1 MILFKISKSLVVALF
16 YYFLVKSSSKYYK
29 YIIIFHLVELTLF
42 TLSTKTNCIAKSLG
56 VDAVTRFLFSLITHL
71 DPTFLVCR
79 FSVSELQ
86 PMQGFYIR

>member
-29 YIIIFHLVELTLF
+29 YIIFHLVELTLF